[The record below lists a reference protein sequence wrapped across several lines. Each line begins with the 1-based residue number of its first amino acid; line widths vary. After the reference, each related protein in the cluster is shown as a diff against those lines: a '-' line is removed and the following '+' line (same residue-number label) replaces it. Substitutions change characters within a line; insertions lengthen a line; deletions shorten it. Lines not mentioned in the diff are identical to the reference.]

1 MRTDTIFYQLFQT
14 MPSLLFELIGESP
27 TIANSYRFSSK
38 EVKEL
43 AFRFDGIYLPAAKNS
58 KNSIY
63 FVEVQFRKKYA
74 FYWDL
79 FGEISLYLKQYRPK
93 QNWRAVAIFARK
105 SLDTGE
111 LPQYQEYF
119 DSGRLTRIYLDELPK
134 TASSSLGL
142 GMINLVVEPKAKAG
156 KKAKELAEQA
166 KTQIAKV
173 EEQEKILELIDKIL
187 VYKFPKLSRQE
198 LEAMFGLDDLKQTR
212 YFQDVMLEGSLKNAR
227 ENILSILKAR
237 FGKVPS
243 SFTQKLNKIEDL
255 TVLTELVTCS
265 ATVQNISEF
274 QQALNDIAD
283 NN

>member
-1 MRTDTIFYQLFQT
+1 